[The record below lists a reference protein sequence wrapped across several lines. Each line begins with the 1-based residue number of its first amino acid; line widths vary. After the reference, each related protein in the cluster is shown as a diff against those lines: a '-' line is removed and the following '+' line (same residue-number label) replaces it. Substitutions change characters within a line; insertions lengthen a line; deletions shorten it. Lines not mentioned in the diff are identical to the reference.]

1 MYSVYYYLKEQ
12 LQYRSGAVGVA
23 EAKPLLASYS
33 IEQRVAEQL
42 QYCSG
47 AAGVAAAKQSC

>member
-47 AAGVAAAKQSC
+47 AAGIAAAKPSC